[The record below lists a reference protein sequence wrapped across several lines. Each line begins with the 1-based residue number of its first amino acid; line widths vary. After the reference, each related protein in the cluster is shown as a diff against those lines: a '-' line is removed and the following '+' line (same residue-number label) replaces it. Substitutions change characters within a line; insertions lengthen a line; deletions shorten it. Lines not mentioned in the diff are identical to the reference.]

1 MTDTVSKARRSE
13 IMSHVKSSNTKP
25 EIVVRKFL
33 FSKGFRFRINDKKL
47 AGKPDIKL
55 TKYKT
60 VIFVNGCFWHGHEN
74 CKIYVMPKT
83 NAQFWQNKIDR
94 NIERDRKN
102 IETLKNKGWKVLI
115 IWECQLKRKKQENT
129 LNCIVKMLQSSC
141 ESFKNE

>member
-1 MTDTVSKARRSE
+1 MTDTVSKERRSE

-83 NAQFWQNKIDR
+83 NTQFWQNKIDR

-102 IETLKNKGWKVLI
+102 IEILKNEGWKVLI
-115 IWECQLKRKKQENT
+115 IWECQLKGKKQETTFN
-129 LNCIVKMLQSSC
+129 LLVKTLQSFC
-141 ESFKNE
+141 